1 MKNMK
6 SVFVAGALLVAGSA
20 MAEDYNRVGLSYN
33 SDHYGYNKEFYG
45 NNKEDDPSFSSH
57 GIGLNYLHGFSLHK
71 TLPMY
76 LEVGGNLNFGFKNSN
91 EDMIV
96 EGVKLNYKNQFQ
108 NINLTVPVSF
118 AWKFNVAK
126 NFYITP
132 YTGINFKFNFVTQER
147 EGATVDGKTVWTDWV
162 NVLKENEDYDIEK
175 GDTWNVFQ
183 MGWHLGATFGWKQ
196 FSLGL
201 QYGVDFIPA
210 YNTTFKYEGLNATY
224 KVNTTNFKLTLGY
237 DF

>member
-1 MKNMK
+1 MK
-6 SVFVAGALLVAGSA
+6 SVLVAGTLLVAGSA
-20 MAEDYNRVGLSYN
+20 MAQDYNRVGLSYN

-45 NNKEDDPSFSSH
+45 NDKEDDPSFNTN
-57 GIGLNYLHGFSLHK
+57 GLGLNYIHGFSLHK

-76 LEVGGNLNFGFKNSN
+76 LEVGGSLNFGFKNTS
-91 EDMIV
+91 EKMID
-96 EGVKLNYKNQFQ
+96 EGEMINFKTQFQ

-132 YTGINFKFNFVTQER
+132 YTGINFKFNFLTQGR
-147 EGATVDGKTVWTDWV
+147 AGATVDGKTVWTDWV

-175 GDTWNVFQ
+175 DETWNVFQ
-183 MGWHLGATFGWKQ
+183 MGWHLGVNFGWKQ

-201 QYGVDFIPA
+201 QCGVDFIPA
-210 YNTTFKYEGLNATY
+210 YKETVKFEGLNETY
-224 KVNTTNFKLTLGY
+224 KVNTSNFKLTLGY
-237 DF
+237 EF